1 VSELAAAFPQLE
13 IVELIGHGG
22 MGAVYKARQKSLGRW
37 VALKILAPQH
47 ASKADFAERFSREA
61 KVLAEVNHPHIVTV
75 HDFGQAGEFYFLLM
89 EFVDGVSLRQAMRAG
104 RFTPEQALSMVP
116 PICEALQFAHEHGIV
131 HRDIKPENLLLDKE
145 GRVKIA
151 DFGIARMMRSAD
163 DLSSLPSP
171 PGRGAGGEGFRHAN
185 IDLTQEAVLG
195 TPRYM
200 APEQRDRPASVDH
213 RADIYSLGVVLYEML
228 TGELPGP
235 NWQPPSRQSAA
246 DVRLDQIVQRALEQN
261 PDLRYQSATEL
272 RTQIETSITQ
282 LPPDMASQLMEKSSD
297 EDESELGEINTLMR
311 DMTYAYSQWDKLTVI
326 IYFVVAVS
334 LSHLAFG
341 FPHFSP
347 TSHEI
352 NVLLY
357 AFGATIVG
365 GTMWI
370 IARFFLRRRAT
381 AAAPQRSDEAFKT
394 STATPAT
401 LASESEPDLE
411 TTWGWHGLILALLG
425 LLWLLDYLDV
435 LEGKAKLFG
444 LLGFL
449 GIATYIEHWVIP
461 SKKSGQ
467 SPLAGK
473 HRDTILDRTFHRN
486 QPHWLHAYFQTD
498 LGRRLFLFGCFGFLS
513 GLTPFYPHFRIFFG
527 LFGCF
532 GLATLVEVV
541 HRKNAKT
548 PLTPQPV
555 KPRPAVPQRT
565 QLDILAELF
574 GFTTVWGRRCLMI
587 SWLGGFGFLGF
598 AKGLEPMLN
607 LFGLFGFLLVALL
620 IEGWVIPVEKSP
632 LKQVFRKH
640 WKLITG
646 FAVAFA
652 VYLGMALFVIPEFKT
667 HADVVMR
674 NPAMEGS
681 FFVFDHEVE
690 CPPGWNVW
698 VSLVSNQGSE
708 VERYQAQLTGTGH
721 VRLPVRLMTQAIGNS
736 RPTLPPKFEAYRLAP
751 GRGAGWTFF
760 GDGLVSALSRSRI
773 NGIVTLMMHPEGE
786 SPASQ
791 DRVPYTTIKPPSRPQ
806 SAPFV
811 ASYEQGKI
819 EIVRLTPHPSD
830 GQIQWMPNGQPCT
843 EKFLP
848 DRDGR
853 SSSSG
858 RVIKEITVRVLSNSR
873 DPSWPVLRFPEKFGF
888 SGMGG
893 SFHRAT
899 DQQPATIMVQ
909 TIACPPEAREMTVE
923 VGVADGAWKTEI
935 SFEPVS
941 YPNQRQYHRSTHG
954 RYGEDWQGTVQIA
967 DAVGDKLPVS
977 FSYTDR
983 DDADTRLVY
992 ELADGK
998 LVTMPDTSGL
1008 GDSRTGLI
1016 TIPVSEFEKIKQF
1029 HVQSRRYQWTEFR
1042 NVSLELG
1049 HQTEVEISEAY

>member
-1 VSELAAAFPQLE
+1 MVTTTSSSNCPRCGGVVDPGMAGGVCPACLLRAVALGTAADSLPAVPWVPPAVSELAAAFPQLE

-104 RFTPEQALSMVP
+104 RFTPEQALSIVP

-171 PGRGAGGEGFRHAN
+171 PGRGAGGEGSRHAA

-261 PDLRYQSATEL
+261 PDLRYQSAAEL

-282 LPPDMASQLMEKSSD
+282 LPPDVASQLLD
-297 EDESELGEINTLMR
+297 EADDEAALEEVNALMR
-311 DMTYAYSQWDKLTVI
+311 DMNVAFAWWDKLYVI
-326 IYFVVAVS
+326 VYFMVAVVIS
-334 LSHLAFG
+334 NWVFG

-347 TSHEI
+347 TSSEL
-352 NVLLY
+352 NALLY
-357 AFGATIVG
+357 GFALAIVG
-365 GTMWI
+365 GVGWI
-370 IARFFLRRRAT
+370 VVRFFLRRNKLKSQSGNET
-381 AAAPQRSDEAFKT
+381 F
-394 STATPAT
+394 TATNAT
-401 LASESEPDLE
+401 HRDSLPSKPSGNFLAESKSVFQEVFRE
-411 TTWGWHGLILALLG
+411 TLDEMFQTSLG
-425 LLWLLDYLDV
+425 LRV
-435 LEGKAKLFG
+435 
-444 LLGFL
+444 
-449 GIATYIEHWVIP
+449 
-461 SKKSGQ
+461 
-467 SPLAGK
+467 
-473 HRDTILDRTFHRN
+473 
-486 QPHWLHAYFQTD
+486 
-498 LGRRLFLFGCFGFLS
+498 FLFGCFVILIGLWPQPNVQVLYRLLGFV
-513 GLTPFYPHFRIFFG
+513 
-527 LFGCF
+527 
-532 GLATLVEVV
+532 GLAVLLKVF
-541 HRKNAKT
+541 HRNSKT
-548 PLTPQPV
+548 ALTSQPV
-555 KPRPAVPQRT
+555 QARPAAPQRT
-565 QLDILAELF
+565 QMDILAELF
-574 GFTTVWGRRCLMI
+574 GFTTVWGKRCLMI

-598 AKGLEPMLN
+598 VKRLEPMLN

-620 IEGWVIPVEKSP
+620 IEGWSIPVEKSP

-646 FAVAFA
+646 VAVAIA
-652 VYLGMALFVIPEFKT
+652 VYLGVALFVIPEFKT

-681 FFVFDHEVE
+681 YFVFDHEVE

-698 VSLVSNQGSE
+698 VTLVSNPGISGRE
-708 VERYQAQLTGTGH
+708 VERYEGKLEGTGH
-721 VRLPVRLMTQAIGNS
+721 VRIPVRLWNPATGA
-736 RPTLPPKFEAYRLAP
+736 TLPPQVEAYRLAP
-751 GRGAGWTFF
+751 KRGAGWTLY
-760 GDGLVSALSRSRI
+760 GNLPPNTGGS
-773 NGIVTLMMHPEGE
+773 VTLMMYPEGE
-786 SPASQ
+786 SPATR
-791 DRVPYTTIKPPSRPQ
+791 DRVPYKTIKSPSRPQ
-806 SAPFV
+806 AAPFA

-843 EKFLP
+843 EQFLP

-873 DPSWPVLRFPEKFGF
+873 DPSWPVLRFPEKSEF

-899 DQQPATIMVQ
+899 DKQPATIMVQ

-1016 TIPVSEFEKIKQF
+1016 TIPVSEFEKIKHF

-1049 HQTEVEISEAY
+1049 HQTEVEISDAY